1 MLSGDVGSLL
11 HHWIVFARDDQL
23 PSEIVH
29 ALHTAETA
37 MVAASEAF
45 LRAVSEGT
53 MAMGEAPLGALPG
66 ADSVPEVTVEDAD
79 WRTWLIMGGRGSGK
93 TRTGAEWV
101 RAQALG
107 LPPFAHR
114 AAGRIALVGE
124 TIADV
129 RSVMVEGVSGI
140 LSVHAP
146 HERPVYEPSKRQ
158 LTWANGA
165 VAQLF
170 SAEDPDGLRGPQFG
184 AAWCD
189 ELAKWRYAD
198 KTWDMLQFALRLGD
212 TPRQVVTTT
221 PRPIGLLK
229 RILADAATMISRS
242 RTLDNF
248 ANLAPG
254 FIAEMRARYGAT
266 SLGRQELDG
275 ELVEDRA
282 DGLWNR
288 AGFERTRIDG
298 APALTRIVV
307 AVDPPV
313 TSGAKADACGI
324 VVAGIDAAGR
334 GYVLADRT
342 VAGHAPLVW
351 AKVAVAALEEFAA
364 DRIVAEVNQGGD
376 LVEGVI
382 RQIDDNVPIRKVRAT
397 RGKFIR
403 AEPVAA
409 LYERGLISHVGQLA
423 ALEDQMSDFGPD
435 GLSSGR
441 SPDRLDA
448 LVWALTDLMLTKSG
462 EPRIRVV

>member
-158 LTWANGA
+158 LTWANGRRRAA
-165 VAQLF
+165 VL
-170 SAEDPDGLRGPQFG
+170 GRGPG
-184 AAWCD
+184 RPARPAV
-189 ELAKWRYAD
+189 RG
-198 KTWDMLQFALRLGD
+198 RL
-212 TPRQVVTTT
+212 
-221 PRPIGLLK
+221 
-229 RILADAATMISRS
+229 
-242 RTLDNF
+242 
-248 ANLAPG
+248 
-254 FIAEMRARYGAT
+254 
-266 SLGRQELDG
+266 
-275 ELVEDRA
+275 
-282 DGLWNR
+282 
-288 AGFERTRIDG
+288 
-298 APALTRIVV
+298 
-307 AVDPPV
+307 
-313 TSGAKADACGI
+313 
-324 VVAGIDAAGR
+324 
-334 GYVLADRT
+334 
-342 VAGHAPLVW
+342 
-351 AKVAVAALEEFAA
+351 
-364 DRIVAEVNQGGD
+364 
-376 LVEGVI
+376 
-382 RQIDDNVPIRKVRAT
+382 VR
-397 RGKFIR
+397 
-403 AEPVAA
+403 
-409 LYERGLISHVGQLA
+409 
-423 ALEDQMSDFGPD
+423 
-435 GLSSGR
+435 
-441 SPDRLDA
+441 
-448 LVWALTDLMLTKSG
+448 
-462 EPRIRVV
+462 